1 MAPGLAA
8 DRAIVGRAPRP
19 SRLAEYTSTDANTAA
34 IDARRGGR
42 HNGRRRT
49 GYPTAPRGVF
59 AMSSPAPPQ
68 VVRTKIV
75 ATIGPATQAEEAIRS
90 LVSAGVDVFRLN
102 MAHGSIEQHQ
112 QVFDRVRKVSDAAGR
127 PVGVL
132 VDLAGPKIRLG
143 ELPGGQVTCVE
154 GGEFSFIRGTAAN
167 ADGFTVTYAPLIDE
181 LAVGDSV
188 MLADGTVSLVVEE
201 RLPDRVRCRVVQG
214 GVVRSRQGV
223 NLPGVKLSVAAM
235 SADDWRHAEWAAAVG
250 ADFVSLSFVRS
261 PVEVRLLKELLRTRG
276 SRARVVAKIEKR
288 EAIDDLD
295 AIVEAADVVM
305 VARGDLGVEID
316 VATVPMVQ
324 KQIIRTCQRYQKPVI
339 VATQMLDSMQHARRP
354 TRAEA
359 TDVANAIL
367 DGADACMLS
376 GETAIGDHPHLVVA
390 MMRRI
395 AEATERQYLA
405 DRWQYL
411 EGRFGRDRSGAAV
424 AAVEFPPPP
433 EKLADGLH
441 PITQAVVD
449 GAGRIAAELDA
460 RLVVVASKT
469 GVAAIARS
477 KRRGAVPTVGLS
489 DSPETLR
496 QMALYWGVTP
506 LAVTAGADPSGLL
519 EQVCA
524 WGLREG
530 RLRRGDRII
539 LVAGTGFGAGGHNMA
554 LVHEV

>member
-1 MAPGLAA
+1 MPAAPA
-8 DRAIVGRAPRP
+8 
-19 SRLAEYTSTDANTAA
+19 
-34 IDARRGGR
+34 
-42 HNGRRRT
+42 
-49 GYPTAPRGVF
+49 
-59 AMSSPAPPQ
+59 

-75 ATIGPATQAEEAIRS
+75 ATIGPVSRSEEALAG
-90 LVSAGVDVFRLN
+90 LVAAGVDVFRLN
-102 MAHGSIEQHQ
+102 MAHGSIPEHQ
-112 QVFDRVRKVSDAAGR
+112 ETLDRIRRVSAAAGR
-127 PVGVL
+127 PIGVL

-143 ELPGGQVTCVE
+143 EIPGGAVECVE
-154 GGEFSFIRGTAAN
+154 GATFAFVRGTAAG
-167 ADGFTVTYAPLIDE
+167 AGEFTATYEPLIDE
-181 LAVGDSV
+181 LSVGDSV

-201 RLPDRVRCRVVQG
+201 RTPQRARCRVVQG
-214 GVVRSRQGV
+214 GTVRSRQGV

-235 SADDWRHAEWAAAVG
+235 SAADWQHAEWAAAAG

-276 SRARVVAKIEKR
+276 SKARVVAKVEKR
-288 EAIDDLD
+288 EALDNLD

-316 VATVPMVQ
+316 VAGMPMVQ
-324 KQIIRTCQRYQKPVI
+324 KLIIRVCQRYQKPVI
-339 VATQMLDSMQHARRP
+339 VATQMLDSMQHSRRP
-354 TRAEA
+354 TRAET

-376 GETAIGDHPHLVVA
+376 GETAIGDHPRLAVE

-411 EGRFGRDRSGAAV
+411 EGRFGRDRTGAAI
-424 AAVEFPPPP
+424 ASVEFPPPP
-433 EKLADGLH
+433 EVLVEGLH

-460 RLVVVASKT
+460 KLVVVASKT
-469 GVAAIARS
+469 GVTAIARS

-506 LAVTAGADPSGLL
+506 LAVDACRDTNELL
-519 EQVCA
+519 DRVCR
-524 WGLREG
+524 WGLDEG
-530 RLRRGDRII
+530 RLQRGDRIL

-554 LVHEV
+554 VVHEV